1 MKHNQLIA
9 GLDIGSSRTRLA
21 AAQIEK
27 TDSGAQKINII
38 GLSET
43 ATEGFAK
50 GDVMN
55 VEDLVSSIS
64 IVLEKAERMIGLPID
79 SVFAS
84 VAGNHIISKLNKGV
98 VAISKTNGEIGD
110 DDIDRA
116 IETVKTT
123 AIPPNY
129 EIIHI
134 IPAVFNV
141 DTQKGI
147 KDPVGM
153 TGVRLEVEAQVISGL
168 SARINNFTR
177 AIHRTGVDLEDLVFS
192 ILAASET
199 ILNRKQKELGVMA
212 LDMGYAIT
220 KGAIFEDGEVIYT
233 FNIPIGSLHITADL
247 AIGLR
252 SSIETAEIIKRK
264 EGTLDLESI
273 RKTDNIDL
281 KKYSKSDN
289 GIFSKKYING
299 IIEARVE
306 EIFSHISREL
316 KRADRFGKLPA
327 GVVLTGGGAK
337 LPHLTEYAKLK
348 LKLPVSLGYPFGF
361 STSIDKINDLDYASV
376 CGLILWGAQE
386 LESGHSKGMNLR
398 NFLNVFKKTKGWM
411 KKLMP

>member
-9 GLDIGSSRTRLA
+9 GLDIGSNKTRLA
-21 AAQIEK
+21 VARIEK
-27 TDSGAQKINII
+27 TNSGSQKINII

-50 GDVMN
+50 GNVTN
-55 VEDLVSSIS
+55 VEDLVSTIS
-64 IVLEKAERMIGLPID
+64 IVLEKAERMIGLPIE

-84 VAGNHIISKLNKGV
+84 IAGNHIISRLNKGV
-98 VAISKTNGEIGD
+98 VAISKADGEIGE
-110 DDIDRA
+110 DDIERA
-116 IETVKTT
+116 IETVKST

-134 IPAVFNV
+134 IPSIFNI

-147 KDPVGM
+147 KDPIGM

-177 AIHRTGVDLEDLVFS
+177 AIHRAGADLEGLVFS

-199 ILNRKQKELGVMA
+199 MLNSKQKELGVLA
-212 LDMGYAIT
+212 LDIGHAIT
-220 KGAIFEDGEVIYT
+220 KGAIFEDGEVIYA
-233 FNIPIGSLHITADL
+233 FNIPIGSSHITSDL

-252 SSIETAEIIKRK
+252 SSIETAETIKRK
-264 EGTLDLESI
+264 EGTLDLAAI

-281 KKYSKSDN
+281 KKYSKSDD
-289 GIFSKKYING
+289 GIFSKKYINE
-299 IIEARVE
+299 IIEARIE
-306 EIFSHISREL
+306 EIFAHISREM

-327 GVVLTGGGAK
+327 GVVITGGGAK
-337 LPHLTEYAKLK
+337 LPHLVEYAKLK
-348 LKLPVSLGYPFGF
+348 LKLPCSLGSPFGF
-361 STSIDKINDLDYASV
+361 STSIDKINDLRYASV

-386 LESGHSKGMNLR
+386 SESGSGNMMNIK
-398 NFLNVFKKTKGWM
+398 NFLNISQKIKSWL

>member
-9 GLDIGSSRTRLA
+9 GLDIGSSKTRLA
-21 AAQIEK
+21 VAQIERA
-27 TDSGAQKINII
+27 DSGNQKINII

-43 ATEGFAK
+43 ATEGFTK
-50 GDVMN
+50 SNVTN
-55 VEDLVSSIS
+55 VEDLVSTIS

-98 VAISKTNGEIGD
+98 IAISKANGEIGED
-110 DDIDRA
+110 DVERA
-116 IETVKTT
+116 IETVKST

-134 IPAVFNV
+134 IPAVFNI

-177 AIHRTGVDLEDLVFS
+177 AIHRTGVDLDDLVFS
-192 ILAASET
+192 ILASSEA
-199 ILNRKQKELGVMA
+199 ILNKKQKELGVLA

-233 FNIPIGSLHITADL
+233 FNIPIGSSHITADL
-247 AIGLR
+247 AIGIR
-252 SSIETAEIIKRK
+252 SSMETAEIIKRK
-264 EGTLDLESI
+264 EGTLNLASI

-281 KKYSKSDN
+281 KKYSRTDD
-289 GIFSKKYING
+289 GIFSKKYINE

-306 EIFSHISREL
+306 EIFSHVSREL
-316 KRADRFGKLPA
+316 KKAGRFGKLPA
-327 GVVLTGGGAK
+327 GVILTGGGAK
-337 LPHLTEYAKLK
+337 LPYLVEYAKLK
-348 LKLPVSLGYPFGF
+348 LRLPVSSGRPFGF
-361 STSIDKINDLDYASV
+361 CTSIDKINDLNYASV

-386 LESGHSKGMNLR
+386 LESGNNKKINIR
-398 NFLNVFKKTKGWM
+398 NFLNIFKKTKGWL